1 MAKMNVSIM
10 KGQMMQSVRKSNDGD
25 EVYSTR
31 MEIETHDEKKD
42 VYKSSYSGDIEQ
54 KIGYNNS
61 DMSMELMVSDD
72 KTVTMLSQWLKE
84 AKAP

>member
-1 MAKMNVSIM
+1 MAKMNASIM
-10 KGQMMQSVRKSNDGD
+10 KGQMMWSVRKLNDGD

-31 MEIETHDEKKD
+31 MEIETHDEEKD

-54 KIGYNNS
+54 KIGCNNS

-72 KTVTMLSQWLKE
+72 ETVTILSQQSKE

>member
-1 MAKMNVSIM
+1 MWSVS
-10 KGQMMQSVRKSNDGD
+10 KSNDGD
-25 EVYSTR
+25 EVYSAR
-31 MEIETHDEKKD
+31 MEIEIHDEEKD

-54 KIGYNNS
+54 KIGCNNS

-72 KTVTMLSQWLKE
+72 ETVTILSQQSKE